1 MSKEDTTLI
10 WLQNKLGS
18 TTHLWSFSS
27 TVVSQYTIEKL
38 KVIRDNFVTLDSLV
52 KLKFFLSLFYIPRRN
67 MEEVTSRDSTIVRYS
82 LMFSF
87 SNKFHWVIQEII
99 DNTIQTC
106 LDQWILCIALFVQS
120 YWQSLSLRTDVDY
133 DSEPFQDAYADLKT
147 KRKLLRFSLEIIHF
161 VVNSSQ

>member
-27 TVVSQYTIEKL
+27 TVVSQYTVDKL

-67 MEEVTSRDSTIVRYS
+67 MEEVIWHFLLDACLIFLDDFYLNSVPFGGPRDHREHYTNMFGSVDTLCGAVRS
-82 LMFSF
+82 
-87 SNKFHWVIQEII
+87 
-99 DNTIQTC
+99 
-106 LDQWILCIALFVQS
+106 ILLA
-120 YWQSLSLRTDVDY
+120 
-133 DSEPFQDAYADLKT
+133 K
-147 KRKLLRFSLEIIHF
+147 F
-161 VVNSSQ
+161 VVAHRRRLRLGALSRRICRSKNET